1 MQNKQLSSWSLFS
14 RKKFMSAINKCSNS
28 SVSDS
33 NRILWKHLK
42 SIVKN
47 NECLENIVNI
57 ANGFIVLCYWS
68 IHFKLSSSIIIPKS
82 NKASYDFSK
91 SFYPIILLNMLE
103 KLIEK
108 VIGKHLQFQLIV
120 NNFVHL
126 NQLGGLKQW
135 LITNADI
142 FLTYLIYS
150 GWVKN
155 LQISTLSFNITQFFP
170 SLNH

>member
-14 RKKFMSAINKCSNS
+14 WKKFMSAINKCSNS

-82 NKASYDFSK
+82 NKASYDFPK

-108 VIGKHLQFQLIV
+108 VIGKQLQFQLIV
-120 NNFVHL
+120 NNFVYL
-126 NQLGGLKQW
+126 NQLGELKQW
-135 LITNADI
+135 LMTNADI
-142 FLTYLIYS
+142 FLTYLIHLS
-150 GWVKN
+150 WVKN
-155 LQISTLSFNITQFFP
+155 LQMSTLAFNITQFFP
-170 SLNH
+170 FLNY